1 MISLSSRIFRG
12 DMALKVSKLTENLF
26 PVLRQVRIDYPG
38 AFRGDLMAAIT
49 VTVMLVPQAMAY
61 AMLAGVPPV
70 IGLYAA
76 TIPVA
81 VYALIGTSRQMAVG
95 PIAMVSLLVFTGVS
109 HLAEPGTDQYLR
121 MVLTLALMAGFAQLL
136 LGIFR
141 AGWIVNYVSRA
152 VLGGFT
158 SAAAIV
164 IAVSQM
170 SHIVGFQVT
179 RHGNVFNQ
187 LLDIAVNRNAV
198 NMPTLYLGIV
208 AIIVLVLLKKLLPK
222 LPGPLLVVII
232 STVSAWH
239 FGLGELGVELT
250 GDVPEGLPGFTIPDC
265 HWETIKALVP
275 MALTITFISFMES
288 YAVAQS
294 IATRE
299 KQIINPDR
307 EFAALGLADIA
318 AGLFSGCPVAG
329 GLGRT
334 AVNYAA
340 GARTSLAG
348 LMTAGFMTMTLL
360 FLTPLFYYL
369 PRAVLAAIII
379 SVVSNLFEFKE
390 LMHLLRVKVGDG
402 MTFIITFLS
411 TLILGIESGIIVGV
425 LLSLVL
431 FIRRSAN
438 PNMVELGYCPDRNAY
453 MNVHRFPMVERYP
466 HVLIIRVDASLYFA
480 NAGFVEKRTRKW
492 IEERH
497 DINLVIF
504 DCEGVNDM
512 DAVAVRMLENLVDDY
527 DSRNID
533 FSFARLKGPVRDI
546 LTRAGW
552 SARSPNSI
560 RFRSV
565 RQVIAELGITFE
577 KGFER

>member
-1 MISLSSRIFRG
+1 
-12 DMALKVSKLTENLF
+12 MALKVSKLTENLF
-26 PVLRQVRIDYPG
+26 PVLRQVRLDYPG

-164 IAVSQM
+164 IAGSQM

-232 STVSAWH
+232 STVSA
-239 FGLGELGVELT
+239 
-250 GDVPEGLPGFTIPDC
+250 
-265 HWETIKALVP
+265 
-275 MALTITFISFMES
+275 
-288 YAVAQS
+288 
-294 IATRE
+294 
-299 KQIINPDR
+299 
-307 EFAALGLADIA
+307 
-318 AGLFSGCPVAG
+318 
-329 GLGRT
+329 
-334 AVNYAA
+334 
-340 GARTSLAG
+340 
-348 LMTAGFMTMTLL
+348 
-360 FLTPLFYYL
+360 
-369 PRAVLAAIII
+369 
-379 SVVSNLFEFKE
+379 
-390 LMHLLRVKVGDG
+390 
-402 MTFIITFLS
+402 
-411 TLILGIESGIIVGV
+411 
-425 LLSLVL
+425 
-431 FIRRSAN
+431 
-438 PNMVELGYCPDRNAY
+438 
-453 MNVHRFPMVERYP
+453 
-466 HVLIIRVDASLYFA
+466 
-480 NAGFVEKRTRKW
+480 
-492 IEERH
+492 
-497 DINLVIF
+497 
-504 DCEGVNDM
+504 
-512 DAVAVRMLENLVDDY
+512 
-527 DSRNID
+527 
-533 FSFARLKGPVRDI
+533 
-546 LTRAGW
+546 
-552 SARSPNSI
+552 
-560 RFRSV
+560 
-565 RQVIAELGITFE
+565 
-577 KGFER
+577 